1 MLDKENVNPGAF
13 RRKGGK
19 GDDGGGNSNAKASGG
34 GGTRER
40 VGLSETTANS
50 NVDGGNRRKRTL
62 SDFME
67 EKEAERERERGRE

>member
-1 MLDKENVNPGAF
+1 MGRGREGEDEIVVLDKENVNPGAF

-40 VGLSETTANS
+40 VGLSETTTNS
-50 NVDGGNRRKRTL
+50 REIGG
-62 SDFME
+62 S
-67 EKEAERERERGRE
+67 GR